1 MWHKHIQV
9 SFGTQKAQTFASY
22 AGITQKWISKI
33 HPEHGQDPA
42 FGLITTG
49 RIKRRNPSP
58 CGFSDHGHNSHPSVT
73 GAATAAGQFGDV
85 LTRSPPAATADGA
98 GATQPKPILSLSG
111 ITDGFATYHYS
122 LPCQSLVCCVWSWVG
137 SCNQPEPSAPFPVH
151 ITLIGPQLAWEIP
164 KYLFLQT
171 RSWVSFVLQSG
182 ETNSPLNHSL
192 IYSFWLLLPP
202 PSAAV

>member
-1 MWHKHIQV
+1 MDLQTKVTTH
-9 SFGTQKAQTFASY
+9 TQQLWCSY
-22 AGITQKWISKI
+22 SCWAVW
-33 HPEHGQDPA
+33 E
-42 FGLITTG
+42 
-49 RIKRRNPSP
+49 
-58 CGFSDHGHNSHPSVT
+58 
-73 GAATAAGQFGDV
+73 AAHDIWKERG
-85 LTRSPPAATADGA
+85 TRSPALVTADGA
-98 GATQPKPILSLSG
+98 EAVQPKPILPLSA
-111 ITDGFATYHYS
+111 TPAGFATYHCS
-122 LPCQSLVCCVWSWVG
+122 LPPQSLPCCVWSRAG

-164 KYLFLQT
+164 KHLFLQT